1 MKNKRKLRKRST
13 KNKVSALDVFEEF
26 ESESSNFFVEAKS
39 KLSTEEQRKI
49 RENYDKAEKQH
60 LGIGIKDQT
69 INTRNSELHESLSG
83 VEAEKTAQKALND
96 PLLSEHANATHDM
109 DNFNLDEFGAEKEL
123 GNNKGTNFDSSHLD
137 QNRSLESIGEQ
148 LGNSDPYRPG
158 LDHDEIDRSLVSLN
172 PSIDIRDQLG
182 NNKGADCNNNIEI
195 SIRNYSEFESNL
207 GNNKG
212 TIGELDAV
220 ISKGYDKGTDKEN
233 NAVQKQSQH
242 FPNKG
247 TIREQYLHISK
258 TKSERSPPHLG
269 NNKGTD
275 YSGILSSQDLLT
287 SSDPLHIR
295 EQKGSDTG
303 TIREHP
309 SLNRGAIGEQ
319 LDNNKGLIQGTH
331 QGTIGEQ
338 SQPFLFASSIHLLVG
353 NERRFI
359 DYVFLKCLS
368 QGSFD
373 TGPITLD
380 EITSKLNM
388 NAEVLKMVVKRL
400 CKKQYI
406 LRTGGKRGKGGFTQF
421 AIGRELYQKMLLDRE
436 LQRPDDFSTSN
447 REQIGSNWGSNKGTN
462 KGTGL
467 SSSSSDFNNINNI
480 NNTNTSVS
488 ESKPNDLPK
497 DWLQIQ
503 TPENVKAIGFGQT
516 QIKQLFQLHSISAS
530 EVQESLEAFAY
541 DLEVGEVNS
550 RGSKLGF
557 LMGILRRSGAY
568 ISEGLVSELKVQVE
582 NNEKR
587 RREMADLEKRQAQDK
602 LTAKAQ
608 EIVSHMTEKEKLG
621 LVPENGLVK
630 IGSVSHERLV
640 MAKILEG
647 LSNS

>member
-60 LGIGIKDQT
+60 LGIGIKDQP
-69 INTRNSELHESLSG
+69 INTRNSELQESLSW
-83 VEAEKTAQKALND
+83 VEAEKTAQNALND
-96 PLLSEHANATHDM
+96 PLLSEHANATRDM
-109 DNFNLDEFGAEKEL
+109 DSFNLDEFGDEKDL
-123 GNNKGTNFDSSHLD
+123 GNNKGTSFDSSHLD
-137 QNRSLESIGEQ
+137 QNRSLEPIGDQ
-148 LGNSDPYRPG
+148 LGNNEPYRSD
-158 LDHDEIDRSLVSLN
+158 LDHEEIDRSLVSLN
-172 PSIDIRDQLG
+172 PSIDIGEQL
-182 NNKGADCNNNIEI
+182 E
-195 SIRNYSEFESNL
+195 
-207 GNNKG
+207 NNKG
-212 TIGELDAV
+212 TVCNNNSDLSIRNNSKLDSNLGSIKGTIRDPEAG
-220 ISKGYDKGTDKEN
+220 ISKSYDKGSDKEY
-233 NAVQKQSQH
+233 NAVQKQPQD
-242 FPNKG
+242 FTNKG
-247 TIREQYLHISK
+247 TIREQSLHISK
-258 TKSERSPPHLG
+258 TKSERSSPHLG
-269 NNKGTD
+269 NNKGTG

-287 SSDPLHIR
+287 SSDTLHIR

-309 SLNRGAIGEQ
+309 SLKRGAIGEQ
-319 LDNNKGLIQGTH
+319 SDNNKGLIQGTH

-447 REQIGSNWGSNKGTN
+447 REQIGSNWGSNKGSN

-467 SSSSSDFNNINNI
+467 SSSSSDFNNNNI
-480 NNTNTSVS
+480 TSTSVS
-488 ESKPNDLPK
+488 ESKPNDLPE

-568 ISEGLVSELKVQVE
+568 ISEGLVNELKVQVE

>member
-1 MKNKRKLRKRST
+1 MNL
-13 KNKVSALDVFEEF
+13 
-26 ESESSNFFVEAKS
+26 
-39 KLSTEEQRKI
+39 
-49 RENYDKAEKQH
+49 
-60 LGIGIKDQT
+60 
-69 INTRNSELHESLSG
+69 NTGS
-83 VEAEKTAQKALND
+83 
-96 PLLSEHANATHDM
+96 
-109 DNFNLDEFGAEKEL
+109 
-123 GNNKGTNFDSSHLD
+123 
-137 QNRSLESIGEQ
+137 
-148 LGNSDPYRPG
+148 
-158 LDHDEIDRSLVSLN
+158 
-172 PSIDIRDQLG
+172 
-182 NNKGADCNNNIEI
+182 
-195 SIRNYSEFESNL
+195 
-207 GNNKG
+207 
-212 TIGELDAV
+212 
-220 ISKGYDKGTDKEN
+220 
-233 NAVQKQSQH
+233 
-242 FPNKG
+242 PNKG

-303 TIREHP
+303 TIREYS

-319 LDNNKGLIQGTH
+319 SDNNKGLIQGTH

-338 SQPFLFASSIHLLVG
+338 SQSFLFASSIHLLVG
-353 NERRFI
+353 NESRFI
-359 DYVFLKCLS
+359 DYVFIKCLS

-436 LQRPDDFSTSN
+436 LQRPDNFSASN

-462 KGTGL
+462 KGTAL
-467 SSSSSDFNNINNI
+467 SSSSSDFNYNNI
-480 NNTNTSVS
+480 TNTSVS
-488 ESKPNDLPK
+488 ESKPTDLPE
-497 DWLQIQ
+497 DWLEIQ

-516 QIKQLFQLHSISAS
+516 QIKQLFQLGTLSAS
-530 EVQESLEAFAY
+530 EVQESLDAFAY
-541 DLEVGEVNS
+541 DLEVGKVNS

-568 ISEGLVSELKVQVE
+568 ISEGLVNELKVQVE

-587 RREMADLEKRQAQDK
+587 RREMADLQKRQAQDK

-608 EIVSHMTEKEKLG
+608 EIVSHLTEKEKLG

-630 IGSVSHERLV
+630 IGSVSHDRLV